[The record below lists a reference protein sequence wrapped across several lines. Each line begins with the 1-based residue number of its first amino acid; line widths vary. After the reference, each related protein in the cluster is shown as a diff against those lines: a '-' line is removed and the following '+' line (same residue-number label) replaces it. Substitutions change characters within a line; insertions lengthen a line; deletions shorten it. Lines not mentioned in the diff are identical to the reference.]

1 MAKQSNN
8 NEGFPLER
16 TRNIGIMAHIDAGKT
31 TATERILFYTGRLH
45 RMGEVHEGAATMDFM
60 EQEKE
65 RGITISS
72 AATTCYWDDHR
83 VNIIDTPGHVDFTVE
98 VERSLRVL
106 DGAIALFCAVGGVEP
121 QSETVWRQA
130 DKYNVPRIGF
140 VNKMDRTGADF
151 ENVLEMM
158 EDRLSAN
165 PIPLQI
171 PIGSGDMFRGVI
183 DLIRNQAVVWDEES
197 QGMKWDVLEIPDDL
211 KPTAKQWRIKLL
223 ESVAEYDDALLMKY
237 LEEEEIEPAE
247 LEKVIREA
255 TLNRDITPM
264 FCGSALKNKGIQR
277 LLDGVIKYLPSP
289 NDVPPVTGHDPEKKR
304 KAETA
309 AKRATEEAQEEA
321 DEEEE
326 VEAVEVDEE
335 EYEVVRRPREDDPF
349 SAVAFKI
356 TTDPYVGKLTFIRV
370 YSGKLESGSKVYNPA
385 RDETE
390 RVGRLMFMHANSR
403 EDVDVIR
410 AGDIAAVV
418 GPKNLK
424 TGDTICDPE
433 NPVVLESME
442 FPEPVIRIAVEP
454 KSKADREKLMNGL
467 VKLAEEDP
475 TFEVSTDEETG
486 QTIIAGMGEL
496 HLEIIIDR
504 LKREFKVE
512 ANVGRPQVAY
522 REALTATIDEHYVL
536 KKQTGGRGQFA
547 EVYMEVGPSEEGRG
561 LEFENEIKGGVIPK
575 EFIPS
580 VERGIESAMED
591 GPIAGYPIE
600 GVKIRL
606 YDGDHHEV
614 DSDQNAFEIAGRLGF
629 REAARNADPVLMEP
643 IMDVEVVT
651 PEEYMGDIIGD
662 LNSRRGQIGQMGQ
675 RNDAQVI
682 NAKVPLSEMF
692 GYSTDLRSISQG
704 RAIYTMQFENY
715 EPVPDEIAQEILDED
730 TVEAAA

>member
-8 NEGFPLER
+8 NEAFPLER

-183 DLIRNQAVVWDEES
+183 DLIQNQAVVWDEES

-237 LEEEEIEPAE
+237 LEDEEIEPAE
-247 LEKVIREA
+247 LEKVIRKA

-277 LLDGVIKYLPSP
+277 LLDGVVKFLPSP
-289 NDVPPVTGHDPEKKR
+289 NDVPPVTGHDPELKR
-304 KAETA
+304 KAQSA
-309 AKRATEEAQEEA
+309 AKRATEEAKKEA
-321 DEEEE
+321 DDEEE
-326 VEAVEVDEE
+326 VEDVEVDED
-335 EYEVVRRPREDDPF
+335 EYEVVRHPREDDPF

-370 YSGKLESGSKVYNPA
+370 YSGTLEAGSKVYNPA

-403 EDVDVIR
+403 EDVDVVR

-433 NPVVLESME
+433 EPVVLESME

-454 KSKADREKLMNGL
+454 KSKADREKLMSGL

-522 REALTATIDEHYVL
+522 REALTETIDEHYVL

-547 EVYMEVGPSEEGRG
+547 EVYMEVGPSEEGKG
-561 LEFENEIKGGVIPK
+561 LQFENEITGGVIPK

-629 REAARNADPVLMEP
+629 REAARNANPVLMEP
-643 IMDVEVVT
+643 VMDVEVIT

-662 LNSRRGQIGQMGQ
+662 LNSRRGQIGKMGQ

-682 NAKVPLSEMF
+682 SAKVPLSEMF

-715 EPVPDEIAQEILDED
+715 EPVPDEIAKEVLDED